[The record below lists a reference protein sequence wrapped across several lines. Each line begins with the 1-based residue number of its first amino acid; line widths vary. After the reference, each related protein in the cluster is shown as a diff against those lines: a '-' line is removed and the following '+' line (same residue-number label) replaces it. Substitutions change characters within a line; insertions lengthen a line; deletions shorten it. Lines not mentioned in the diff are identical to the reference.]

1 MGKRHRI
8 EQEAKGKRVA
18 QTDSRMNGKASNKME
33 LKLLIQS
40 TTLSINSLFFNAFSL
55 LQYPVIYVFHLSFKD
70 SLNYKGP
77 SSLLVDAANAETEIK
92 KKKERKILFMKTMVD
107 YLN

>member
-1 MGKRHRI
+1 
-8 EQEAKGKRVA
+8 
-18 QTDSRMNGKASNKME
+18 MNGKASNKME